1 MVHFW
6 QITGGIY
13 VAGQCRTCFDLQPH
27 SRVQALL
34 DFLFFSQ
41 VENVTLFFICTVF
54 LIYVV
59 KSFLKAKLFVL

>member
-6 QITGGIY
+6 QITDGIY
-13 VAGQCRTCFDLQPH
+13 VAGQCRTCFDLQPR
-27 SRVQALL
+27 SNVQALL

-41 VENVTLFFICTVF
+41 VDKVTFFFICTVF

-59 KSFLKAKLFVL
+59 GHF